1 MMLSRILGSTSL
13 AKVPTPFN
21 PASKSPAPAQT
32 TTSADRLASAKES
45 SEARFKAAAKTVG
58 DALPAAAN
66 EHYQKA
72 VQDRWN
78 HIHEKIFSPLG
89 SRLKKN
95 DFSQML
101 SNAISKASKEID
113 AALDRLSIDAD
124 RSSLLA
130 NRKEAS
136 ALPQLTKSKDGR
148 FNLIRKAPPIENLVL
163 RGGGAKGISYGAAL
177 EQYQLSGY
185 LDGLKRIAGSS
196 AGALTATCL
205 ACGVSASQFDK
216 IDSEQLFKS
225 AASTYLKDIQNI
237 YPDLKFVASKG
248 ILTGLSAVRTVDT
261 STAERVHNF
270 LSEHF
275 DTPAFQKR
283 LLQIVDEH
291 KEDQGFAVDV
301 TQRLLRLMEKPDFD
315 QSRQD
320 KLITFRDLSLLHQ
333 LAPDTFK
340 ELTLTA
346 WDPDNKCT
354 VYFDK
359 DKTPDIPLCYAA
371 RSSMSFP
378 VAFKPVAMDIGDD
391 QGTRTLI
398 DGGVGSNL
406 PVEVFE
412 PPSADPIEKE
422 LNAAKTLMF
431 VFDMQG
437 MAYQVMTSG
446 GVATS
451 NLEQER
457 EKAIKVR
464 KNSFIAKVYT
474 WFLGTDPKQTRFE
487 DQNKLWNAGPNAV
500 PVFHG
505 TISST
510 SANVSTS
517 RAHAARLQAATKALE
532 QIRQR
537 ENQAYFI
544 SCSTLDEVARQ
555 LSADEKKALEA
566 LPAQPNSPD
575 LKSTADKAQAA
586 ERKAEQEAKREAL
599 RVAEQTSSG
608 QAVHEAQ
615 AALRLANASLKAASA
630 ARMAADGALL
640 LRQLADHLN
649 PTAHSPIHDTL
660 V

>member
-1 MMLSRILGSTSL
+1 MMLFRILGSTSL
-13 AKVPTPFN
+13 AKLPTSVKS
-21 PASKSPAPAQT
+21 ASKSPAPAQT
-32 TTSADRLASAKES
+32 TTLAERLASAKKS

-58 DALPAAAN
+58 DTLPAAAN

-78 HIHEKIFSPLG
+78 HIHEKIFSPLE
-89 SRLKKN
+89 SRLNKS
-95 DFSQML
+95 DFSKML

-124 RSSLLA
+124 RSELLA

-148 FNLIRKAPPIENLVL
+148 FNLIRKVPPIENLVL

-237 YPDLKFVASKG
+237 YPDLKFAASKG
-248 ILTGLSAVRTVDT
+248 VLTGLSAVRTVDT
-261 STAERVHNF
+261 STAERVHSF
-270 LSEHF
+270 LTEHF
-275 DTPAFQKR
+275 KTPAFQKR
-283 LLQIVDEH
+283 LLQLVDEH
-291 KEDQGFAVDV
+291 TDDQNFAADV
-301 TQRLLRLMEKPDFD
+301 TQRLLRLMEKPNFD

-346 WDPDNKCT
+346 WDPDKKCT

-378 VAFKPVAMDIGDD
+378 VAFKPVAMDIGDG
-391 QGTRTLI
+391 QGTRTQI

-446 GVATS
+446 GVATR

-464 KNSFIAKVYT
+464 ENSFIAKVYT
-474 WFLGTDPKQTRFE
+474 WFLGTDPKQTRFK

-517 RAHAARLQAATKALE
+517 RAHAARLQAATEALE

-537 ENQAYFI
+537 ESQAYFI

-555 LSADEKKALEA
+555 LSAEEKKALEA
-566 LPAQPNSPD
+566 LPAQPTSPD
-575 LKSTADKAQAA
+575 LKSAADKAQAA
-586 ERKAEQEAKREAL
+586 ELKAGQEAKREAA

-608 QAVHEAQ
+608 QVAHEAQ
-615 AALRLANASLKAASA
+615 AALRLANAALKAARA

-649 PTAHSPIHDTL
+649 PPAQSPIHDTL